1 MDEILMALIAQDENI
16 LLRRDELI
24 GRLDEKVPANLR
36 RDYAAIRTA
45 LELNVGEI
53 FAAGSSDRD
62 SARYKALKVLSSSGL
77 SEQRI
82 DFVIKTFS
90 RILGWDKYS
99 EDLEKEFR
107 QLIVR
112 VKKLEDEVSALT
124 TKLKELESNSTENFS
139 ATETVPSRKKN
150 STPDDEPSEN
160 FVPYIPAPSTPKSF
174 DFLDKYNALLKLSG
188 REKVFARSKFIK
200 NYVAKAFDCKN
211 FEERMNEPIPP
222 PIFKTI
228 NSIFSGAYW
237 AILLTGNQYAVLP
250 NVDAYVYTE
259 DRHKAQAMG
268 EVFNSNFNGVIKK
281 ITSAK
286 LPAVFECEGDFWTLK
301 AEGELV
307 LSSFKLMG

>member
-16 LLRRDELI
+16 LVRRDELI
-24 GRLDEKVPANLR
+24 GKLNEKVPANLR

-53 FAAGSSDRD
+53 FAVGSSDRD

-90 RILGWDKYS
+90 RVLGWDKYS
-99 EDLEKEFR
+99 DDFNKEFL
-107 QLIVR
+107 QLIAR

-124 TKLKELESNSTENFS
+124 TKLKELESKTTENFS
-139 ATETVPSRKKN
+139 ATETVPSRKK
-150 STPDDEPSEN
+150 SSMSADEPSEN
-160 FVPYIPAPSTPKSF
+160 FVPYIPAPSKPKNF
-174 DFLDKYNALLKLSG
+174 DFFDKYNALLKMSG
-188 REKVFARSKFIK
+188 REKVSARSEFIK
-200 NYVAKAFDCKN
+200 NYVTKAFDCKN
-211 FEERMNEPIPP
+211 FELRMTEPLPP
-222 PIFKTI
+222 PTFKTI

-259 DRHKAQAMG
+259 NRHKAQAMG
-268 EVFNSNFNGVIKK
+268 EVFNSNFKSGTKK

-286 LPAVFECEGDFWTLK
+286 LPAVFECEGDVWTLK
-301 AEGELV
+301 AKGALV
-307 LSSFKLMG
+307 VS